1 MRGGTIT
8 IFGCIGFCVQFLL
21 CGPVFVFYC
30 GPGLVMGRSPEQM
43 AVNVSGDVRVRGR
56 DVGVRIVVWDWD
68 AIMWEL
74 HLPLIERVED
84 MVVVGYGYGLPE
96 EDIEDDILV
105 RFPDLFSNVEV
116 EIGEDDEIEVRLEP
130 AGGLGS
136 IA

>member
-1 MRGGTIT
+1 
-8 IFGCIGFCVQFLL
+8 
-21 CGPVFVFYC
+21 
-30 GPGLVMGRSPEQM
+30 M